1 MNLTL
6 IGMPGAG
13 KSTVGVVLA
22 KMISYEFIDTDIL
35 IQLKKGLSLQE
46 IVDADGYIALRQ
58 IEEETV
64 YSLDVDNSVIST
76 GGSVVYSRKAME
88 HLKRI
93 SKVIFLKTTYA
104 TLLKRINDFNTRGLA
119 KAKNQTFEDLFKERM
134 PFYEQYADLS
144 IDCDN
149 LSQEDAAKTIIRL
162 ALHDKKDT
170 IRFGFTKKDF

>member
-46 IVDADGYIALRQ
+46 IVDAYGYIALRQ

-64 YSLDVDNSVIST
+64 CSLDVNNSVIAT
-76 GGSVVYSRKAME
+76 GGSVVYSEKAME

-93 SKVIFLKTTYA
+93 SKVIFLKTTYT
-104 TLLKRINDFNTRGLA
+104 TLLKRINNFDTRGLA
-119 KAKNQTFEDLFKERM
+119 KARNQTFEDLFKERM
-134 PFYEQYADLS
+134 PLYERYADLS

-149 LSQEDAAKTIIRL
+149 LSQEDAARMVIKL
-162 ALHDKKDT
+162 ALYDKKDT
-170 IRFGFTKKDF
+170 IHPDFTKKDF